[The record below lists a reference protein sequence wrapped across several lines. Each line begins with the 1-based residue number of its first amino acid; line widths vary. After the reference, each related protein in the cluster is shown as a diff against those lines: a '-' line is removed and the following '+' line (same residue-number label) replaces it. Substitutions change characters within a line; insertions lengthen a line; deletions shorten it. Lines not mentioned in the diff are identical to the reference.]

1 MSNLDVS
8 EDVLLLWAV
17 VVLHEWLLTAAVP
30 EVQHQVTQ
38 QSAQRI
44 SHQLKRVGGEG
55 GRHRASVVDPDS
67 MGPLD
72 PWEGPTKI

>member
-1 MSNLDVS
+1 MHYTKLNILHENTRCRSDLDIS

-30 EVQHQVTQ
+30 QVQHQVTQ

-44 SHQLKRVGGEG
+44 SHQLFQS
-55 GRHRASVVDPDS
+55 SVVDPDPVAS
-67 MGPLD
+67 
-72 PWEGPTKI
+72 